1 MHVIYG
7 RAMALD
13 LEKNDNYD
21 KNNQFTA
28 VRWYYPS
35 FKNLQMFSL

>member
-1 MHVIYG
+1 MHMIYG

-13 LEKNDNYD
+13 LEKNDNND

-28 VRWYYPS
+28 VR
-35 FKNLQMFSL
+35 

>member
-1 MHVIYG
+1 MESHCNICYLAFKMHVIYG

-28 VRWYYPS
+28 VR
-35 FKNLQMFSL
+35 